1 MKVKCLLIK
10 GKMLL
15 VLMIFLM
22 SLNNTVYSQKKEKAP
37 KNNVLDGM
45 AFTITMESVG
55 GKKKIEEKD
64 DISFKNAKFT
74 SKVNGEYGFGASV
87 YNVEV
92 DSSNPEVKIYSFEV
106 EQTNDK
112 GDISKWEGNI
122 SNGEIEGTM
131 TITNKKGKVTDNYK
145 FTGTLK
151 AAPNKGG
158 AKAAGGKEKAKEAG
172 VLDNKVYVVTIKIEG
187 KKAEEVKD
195 EFTFKQSKFSSKY
208 SQGNK
213 FLPAVY
219 NVTDMD
225 TLSADKS
232 YTVEIEQQNDSKET
246 LKWELNITNDEIE
259 GTGIWATP
267 KKTKAK
273 YSVTGELKTKGKKK

>member
-1 MKVKCLLIK
+1 MKSKILLFK
-10 GKMLL
+10 SKLML
-15 VLMIFLM
+15 VLMVFLM
-22 SLNNTVYSQKKEKAP
+22 SLSNIGYSQKKEKAP

-45 AFTITMESVG
+45 VFNITMENVG
-55 GKKKIEEKD
+55 GKKKTEEKD

-74 SKVNGEYGFGASV
+74 SKINGEYGFGATV
-87 YNVEV
+87 YDVEV
-92 DSSNPEVKIYSFEV
+92 DSSNPSAVIYSFEV
-106 EQTNDK
+106 EQTNEK
-112 GDISKWEGNI
+112 GEISKWEGNI

-158 AKAAGGKEKAKEAG
+158 AKAGGKEKSKEAG
-172 VLDNKVYVVTIKIEG
+172 VLDNRVYVVTIKIEG

-213 FLPAVY
+213 FLPALY

-232 YTVEIEQQNDSKET
+232 YTVEIEQQNDNKET

-273 YSVTGELKTKGKKK
+273 YSITGELKTKGKKK